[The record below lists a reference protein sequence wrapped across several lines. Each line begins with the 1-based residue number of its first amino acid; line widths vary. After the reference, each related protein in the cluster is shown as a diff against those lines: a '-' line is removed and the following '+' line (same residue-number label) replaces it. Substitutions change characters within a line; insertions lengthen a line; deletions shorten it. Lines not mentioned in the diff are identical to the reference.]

1 MNKTT
6 TSALLVTALLAFL
19 VAPAHAIITFTQL
32 DQSTFTVS
40 HRVKGIGSRG
50 KATKLVY
57 TKAASLCVAAGYSY
71 YRVLGQESEASQQY
85 QAANASVTVGFFFED
100 GPLRISCQDGSDP
113 EYVQEAREKLQR
125 QGYEAPEPTQVT
137 NENAG
142 TTAED
147 ASEPSGS
154 CPQGCTIEQIA
165 AMARAG
171 LPDEKIL
178 AACAAGTEQSPDG
191 P

>member
-6 TSALLVTALLAFL
+6 TSTLLLAALLAFL
-19 VAPAHAIITFTQL
+19 GAPAHGIITFTQL

-71 YRVLGQESEASQQY
+71 YRVLDQESQASQQY

-100 GPLRISCQDGSDP
+100 GPLRISCRDGSDP
-113 EYVQEAREKLQR
+113 EYVQEARQKLQR
-125 QGYEAPEPTQVT
+125 MGYEAPEPA
-137 NENAG
+137 EEADEAAG
-142 TTAED
+142 TMVEE
-147 ASEPSGS
+147 ASGPSGS

-171 LPDEKIL
+171 LPDEKIR
-178 AACAAGTEQSPDG
+178 AACAAETEQSPDG

>member
-6 TSALLVTALLAFL
+6 TPTLLVAALLAFL

-85 QAANASVTVGFFFED
+85 QAANASVTVRFFFEE

-113 EYVQEAREKLQR
+113 EYVQEARQKLQR
-125 QGYEAPEPTQVT
+125 MGYEAPEPTQET
-137 NENAG
+137 DEDAG
-142 TTAED
+142 TMAEETP
-147 ASEPSGS
+147 EPTGS

-171 LPDEKIL
+171 LSDEKIL
-178 AACAAGTEQSPDG
+178 AACAAETKPSPDG